1 MANTNRAEVRH
12 AIHSRIRRK
21 VRGNT
26 ERPRLAIYRS
36 LNHIYAQVIDDRLGQ
51 TLVSA
56 SSTEKEL
63 RTGTG
68 GNLDAARRIGQAIAE
83 RAIAKGIESV
93 VFDRGGYLYH
103 GRVKALTDAAR
114 AAGLN
119 KNEVVAEAEA
129 EEPAAEAEQPTEKKS
144 KKKKQEEIM
153 RQPKQRIPA
162 QGLDL
167 KDQVISINRVTKVVK
182 GGKNLSF
189 AALVVVGDEGGHVG
203 FGTGKAREVPLAIKK
218 AIEAAKKSLIRVP
231 LINHTLPHQLIGEY
245 GAGRVLV
252 KPASEGTGVIAGGAV
267 RAVMQAVGVRDVRT
281 KVLGSTNPHNV
292 VRATFDAL
300 LRMKD
305 PMELARLRGKQVE
318 EM

>member
-1 MANTNRAEVRH
+1 
-12 AIHSRIRRK
+12 
-21 VRGNT
+21 
-26 ERPRLAIYRS
+26 
-36 LNHIYAQVIDDRLGQ
+36 
-51 TLVSA
+51 
-56 SSTEKEL
+56 
-63 RTGTG
+63 
-68 GNLDAARRIGQAIAE
+68 
-83 RAIAKGIESV
+83 
-93 VFDRGGYLYH
+93 
-103 GRVKALTDAAR
+103 
-114 AAGLN
+114 
-119 KNEVVAEAEA
+119 
-129 EEPAAEAEQPTEKKS
+129 
-144 KKKKQEEIM
+144 M

-189 AALVVVGDEGGHVG
+189 AALVVVGDESGHVG

-218 AIEAAKKSLIRVP
+218 GIESAKKNLIRVP
-231 LINHTLPHQLIGEY
+231 LINNTLPHQLIGEY

-252 KPASEGTGVIAGGAV
+252 KPAAEGTGVIAGGAV
-267 RAVMQAVGVRDVRT
+267 RAVMQAVGVHDVRT